1 MGFNSGFKGLMTV
14 KLTTLQKVS
23 LLQRYALTTTV
34 RNAEKNIDIEII
46 GYVEAEKVNKEC
58 WQAGTVSSY
67 SCRV

>member
-1 MGFNSGFKGLMTV
+1 MTV

-58 WQAGTVSSY
+58 WQAQ
-67 SCRV
+67 